1 MPNDRATA
9 ALDAAKNLA
18 LQQKF
23 DAALKKHIWF
33 HNYALKIRKSLYG
46 VRLSFALADWIPGVM
61 E

>member
-33 HNYALKIRKSLYG
+33 HNYALKIRNRSTMCGFPSRSLIGY
-46 VRLSFALADWIPGVM
+46 P